1 MKQGMRDQTIL
12 GFDFGTKKIGVA
24 IGQTVTRTATALT
37 LLEAQNGE
45 PKWEDLAK
53 IIQTWRPASLVVGR
67 PLNMDGTTQVLTELA
82 ESFAHKLESHTSLPV
97 YLIDERLSTVEARA
111 NLFEKGGYRA
121 LSRKN
126 VDAAAAQI
134 ILQDWLNQL

>member
-1 MKQGMRDQTIL
+1 MRDQTVL
-12 GFDFGTKKIGVA
+12 GFDFGTKKIGVS

-37 LLEAQNGE
+37 LLEAHHGE
-45 PKWEDLAK
+45 PRWEELAK
-53 IIQTWRPASLVVGR
+53 IIQTWKPASLVVGR
-67 PLNMDGTTQVLTELA
+67 PLNMDGTTQLLTELA
-82 ESFAHKLESHTSLPV
+82 EHFAHELESHTGLPV
-97 YLIDERLSTVEARA
+97 YFMDERLSTVEARA

-126 VDAAAAQI
+126 IDATAAQI